1 MEHRVAGMRRGLVL
15 VSLISLIAAACGTST
30 PSAAPSAEASQPAA
44 SAAPSEV
51 AITPAPINADAPGP
65 NGGKVIRWFIGLGT
79 GGKPDQIAA
88 ETKVADDFNNSQKDV
103 YLSVE
108 IYDNRVASNQLQIE
122 IAAGNAPDIIGPV
135 GVEGLNIFR
144 SQILDLSDLVT
155 SQNFDMSNIDPKLV
169 EFWKMGEN
177 DAMIGLPFATY
188 PSFMYYNKNLFDEA
202 DLPYPPT
209 KVGEQYQGKTWDMEA
224 VRQLGM
230 KLTVDKNGND
240 ATSSDFDANSIVQWG
255 FDSQWA
261 DNNPVAEST
270 IFGAFSVVGDD
281 GKTAQIPDP
290 LKTGLEWYSNGVWKD
305 HFIPT
310 YAQIRSDLLGPDNE
324 FSTGNL
330 AMAETHSW
338 YMCCINPAP
347 PARARLRV
355 GRRGRAVIQRHDDG
369 EAPCGHLQP
378 AQVDE
383 APGRGL
389 QGPDR
394 AGQFRC
400 TAGELRGFP
409 GRSVQAGRVL
419 RHDQQ
424 AVSRRHDRLGR
435 AAGDAVVSGHPQ
447 PSVVHARLRQGQ
459 EGPPGPWQRVSDERA
474 RHRCRADE
482 AANGVAGHLRRGS
495 GIDSLLL
502 RPPGRFSSAREVELS
517 QIPTPQGA

>member
-1 MEHRVAGMRRGLVL
+1 MEHLAGMRRGFVL

-30 PSAAPSAEASQPAA
+30 PSTAPSTASQPAT

-88 ETKVADDFNNSQKDV
+88 ETKVADDFNNSQKDI

-144 SQILDLSDLVT
+144 NQILDLSDLVT
-155 SQNFDMSNIDPKLV
+155 SQNYDMSNIDPKLV

-188 PSFMYYNKNLFDEA
+188 PSFMYYNKKLFDEA

-209 KVGEQYQGKTWDMEA
+209 KVDAQYEGKPWDMEA

-240 ATSSDFDANSIVQWG
+240 ATSADFDPNSIVQWG

-290 LKTGLEWYSNGVWKD
+290 LKTGLKWYSDGVWKD

-338 YMCCINPAP
+338 YMCCINPAA
-347 PARARLRV
+347 PAKRDFEWGVAVAPSYNGTTTAKLHADTFSLLKTTKHPEEAFKALTVLV
-355 GRRGRAVIQRHDDG
+355 GSGALLANYGAFPADPSKQDAFFDTINKQYPDVTIDWTVPQAMLSYPDIPNHQSYMPDY
-369 EAPCGHLQP
+369 AKAKKALQ
-378 AQVDE
+378 ALGNAYRTSELDIDSELTKLQTT
-383 APGRGL
+383 L
-389 QGPDR
+389 QGIFD
-394 AGQFRC
+394 
-400 TAGELRGFP
+400 
-409 GRSVQAGRVL
+409 
-419 RHDQQ
+419 
-424 AVSRRHDRLGR
+424 
-435 AAGDAVVSGHPQ
+435 AAP
-447 PSVVHARLRQGQ
+447 
-459 EGPPGPWQRVSDERA
+459 E
-474 RHRCRADE
+474 
-482 AANGVAGHLRRGS
+482 
-495 GIDSLLL
+495 
-502 RPPGRFSSAREVELS
+502 
-517 QIPTPQGA
+517 

>member
-1 MEHRVAGMRRGLVL
+1 MEHLAGMRRGLVF
-15 VSLISLIAAACGTST
+15 VSLISILAAACGTST
-30 PSAAPSAEASQPAA
+30 PSAAPSAEASQPAT

-51 AITPAPINADAPGP
+51 AITPAPIDADAPGP

-88 ETKVADDFNNSQKDV
+88 ETKVADDFNNSQKDI

-144 SQILDLSDLVT
+144 NQILDLSALVT
-155 SQNFDMSNIDPKLV
+155 SQNYDMSGIDPKLV

-188 PSFMYYNKNLFDEA
+188 PSFMYYNKKLFDEA

-209 KVGEQYQGKTWDMEA
+209 KVGDQYQGKPWDMAA
-224 VRQLGM
+224 VRELGM

-240 ATSSDFDANSIVQWG
+240 ATSSSFDPNSIVQWG

-290 LKTGLEWYSNGVWKD
+290 LKTGLQWFSDGVWKD

-338 YMCCINPAP
+338 YMCCINPAA
-347 PARARLRV
+347 PAKRDFEWGV
-355 GRRGRAVIQRHDDG
+355 AVAPSYNGTTTAKLHADTFSLLKSTKHPEEAFKALTVLVNSG
-369 EAPCGHLQP
+369 ELLANYGAFPADPSKQEAFFDTINKQYPDVTIDWSVPQAMLSYPDIPNHQSYMPDYAKSKKALQ
-378 AQVDE
+378 ALGNAYRTSELDIDSELTKLQTT
-383 APGRGL
+383 L
-389 QGPDR
+389 QGIFD
-394 AGQFRC
+394 
-400 TAGELRGFP
+400 
-409 GRSVQAGRVL
+409 
-419 RHDQQ
+419 
-424 AVSRRHDRLGR
+424 
-435 AAGDAVVSGHPQ
+435 AAP
-447 PSVVHARLRQGQ
+447 
-459 EGPPGPWQRVSDERA
+459 E
-474 RHRCRADE
+474 
-482 AANGVAGHLRRGS
+482 
-495 GIDSLLL
+495 
-502 RPPGRFSSAREVELS
+502 
-517 QIPTPQGA
+517 

>member
-347 PARARLRV
+347 PAKRDFEWGV
-355 GRRGRAVIQRHDDG
+355 AVAPSYNGTTTAKLHADTFSLLKSTKHPE
-369 EAPCGHLQP
+369 EAFKALTVLVNSGALLANYGAFPADPSKQDAFFDTINKQYPDVTIDWAVPQAMLSYPDIPNHQSYMPDYAKAKKALQ
-378 AQVDE
+378 ALGNAYRTSELDTDAELTKLQTE
-383 APGRGL
+383 L
-389 QGPDR
+389 QGIFD
-394 AGQFRC
+394 
-400 TAGELRGFP
+400 
-409 GRSVQAGRVL
+409 
-419 RHDQQ
+419 
-424 AVSRRHDRLGR
+424 
-435 AAGDAVVSGHPQ
+435 AAP
-447 PSVVHARLRQGQ
+447 
-459 EGPPGPWQRVSDERA
+459 E
-474 RHRCRADE
+474 
-482 AANGVAGHLRRGS
+482 
-495 GIDSLLL
+495 
-502 RPPGRFSSAREVELS
+502 
-517 QIPTPQGA
+517 

>member
-1 MEHRVAGMRRGLVL
+1 MDYPVARTRRGFVL
-15 VSLISLIAAACGTST
+15 ASLISLIVAACAAAT
-30 PSAAPSAEASQPAA
+30 PSAAPSQ
-44 SAAPSEV
+44 AAPSAAAPSQV
-51 AITPAPINADAPGP
+51 AITPAPINADVPGP

-88 ETKVADDFNNSQKDV
+88 ETKVADDFNNSQKEI

-144 SQILDLSDLVT
+144 SQILDLSDLVS
-155 SQNFDMSNIDPKLV
+155 SQNFDMSNVDPKLV

-177 DAMIGLPFATY
+177 NAMIGLPFATY
-188 PSFMYYNKNLFDEA
+188 PSFMYYNKKLFDEA
-202 DLPYPPT
+202 DLPYPPA
-209 KVGEQYQGKTWDMEA
+209 KVGDQYQGKPWDMEA

-270 IFGAFSVVGDD
+270 IFGAFSVVGSD
-281 GKTAQIPDP
+281 GATAQVPDP
-290 LKTGLEWYSNGVWKD
+290 LKTGLHWFSNGVWKD

-338 YMCCINPAP
+338 YMCCINPAA
-347 PARARLRV
+347 PAKRDFEWGV
-355 GRRGRAVIQRHDDG
+355 AVAPSYNGTTTAKLHADTFSLLKSTKHPE
-369 EAPCGHLQP
+369 EAFKALTVLINSGALLANYGAFPADASKQQAFFDTINKQYPDVTIDWSVPQAMLSYPDIPNHQSFMPDYAKAKKALQ
-378 AQVDE
+378 ALGNEYRTKELDIDAELTKLQTT
-383 APGRGL
+383 L
-389 QGPDR
+389 QGIFD
-394 AGQFRC
+394 
-400 TAGELRGFP
+400 
-409 GRSVQAGRVL
+409 
-419 RHDQQ
+419 
-424 AVSRRHDRLGR
+424 
-435 AAGDAVVSGHPQ
+435 AAP
-447 PSVVHARLRQGQ
+447 
-459 EGPPGPWQRVSDERA
+459 E
-474 RHRCRADE
+474 
-482 AANGVAGHLRRGS
+482 
-495 GIDSLLL
+495 
-502 RPPGRFSSAREVELS
+502 
-517 QIPTPQGA
+517 

>member
-1 MEHRVAGMRRGLVL
+1 MRRGLVL

-30 PSAAPSAEASQPAA
+30 PSTAPSAEASQPAA

-347 PARARLRV
+347 PAKRDFEWGV
-355 GRRGRAVIQRHDDG
+355 AV
-369 EAPCGHLQP
+369 APSYNGTTTAKLHADTFSLLKSTKHPEESFKALTVLVNSGALLANYGAFPADPSKQDAFFDTINKQYPDVTIDWAVPQAMLSYPDIPNHQSYMPDYAKAKKALQ
-378 AQVDE
+378 ALGNAYRTSELDTDAELTKLQTE
-383 APGRGL
+383 L
-389 QGPDR
+389 QGIFD
-394 AGQFRC
+394 
-400 TAGELRGFP
+400 
-409 GRSVQAGRVL
+409 
-419 RHDQQ
+419 
-424 AVSRRHDRLGR
+424 
-435 AAGDAVVSGHPQ
+435 AAP
-447 PSVVHARLRQGQ
+447 
-459 EGPPGPWQRVSDERA
+459 E
-474 RHRCRADE
+474 
-482 AANGVAGHLRRGS
+482 
-495 GIDSLLL
+495 
-502 RPPGRFSSAREVELS
+502 
-517 QIPTPQGA
+517 

>member
-1 MEHRVAGMRRGLVL
+1 MEYRLAGTRRGLVL
-15 VSLISLIAAACGTST
+15 ASLISLIAAACGTST
-30 PSAAPSAEASQPAA
+30 PSAAPSAAPSQAQA
-44 SAAPSEV
+44 SAAAPSQV
-51 AITPAPINADAPGP
+51 AITPAPINADVPGP

-88 ETKVADDFNNSQKDV
+88 ETKVADDFNNSQKDI

-122 IAAGNAPDIIGPV
+122 IAAGNAPDIVGPV

-155 SQNFDMSNIDPKLV
+155 SQNFDMSGIDPKLV

-177 DAMIGLPFATY
+177 NAMIGLPFATY
-188 PSFMYYNKNLFDEA
+188 PSFLYYNKKLFDEA

-209 KVGEQYQGKTWDMEA
+209 KVGEQYQGKPWDMEA
-224 VRQLGM
+224 VRQIGM

-240 ATSSDFDANSIVQWG
+240 ATSADFDPNSIVQWG

-270 IFGAFSVVGDD
+270 IFGAFSVVGSD

-290 LKTGLEWYSNGVWKD
+290 LKTGLHWFSDGVWKD

-338 YMCCINPAP
+338 YMCCINPAA
-347 PARARLRV
+347 PAKRNFEWGV
-355 GRRGRAVIQRHDDG
+355 AVAPSYNGTTTAKLHADTFSLLKSTKHPE
-369 EAPCGHLQP
+369 EAFKALTVLVNSGALLANYGAFPADPSKQQAFFDTINKQYPDVKIDWAVPQAMLSYPDIPNHQSFMPDYAKAKKALQ
-378 AQVDE
+378 ALGNGYRTEQLDVDAE
-383 APGRGL
+383 LAKLQTTL
-389 QGPDR
+389 QGIFD
-394 AGQFRC
+394 
-400 TAGELRGFP
+400 
-409 GRSVQAGRVL
+409 
-419 RHDQQ
+419 
-424 AVSRRHDRLGR
+424 
-435 AAGDAVVSGHPQ
+435 AAP
-447 PSVVHARLRQGQ
+447 
-459 EGPPGPWQRVSDERA
+459 E
-474 RHRCRADE
+474 
-482 AANGVAGHLRRGS
+482 
-495 GIDSLLL
+495 
-502 RPPGRFSSAREVELS
+502 
-517 QIPTPQGA
+517 

>member
-1 MEHRVAGMRRGLVL
+1 MEHLAGMRRGLVF
-15 VSLISLIAAACGTST
+15 VSLISILAAACGTST
-30 PSAAPSAEASQPAA
+30 PSAAPSAEASQPAT

-51 AITPAPINADAPGP
+51 AITPAPINADQPGP

-88 ETKVADDFNNSQKDV
+88 ETKVADDFNNSQKDI

-144 SQILDLSDLVT
+144 NQILDLSALVT
-155 SQNFDMSNIDPKLV
+155 SQNYDMSGIDPKLV

-188 PSFMYYNKNLFDEA
+188 PSFMYYNKKLFDEA

-209 KVGEQYQGKTWDMEA
+209 KVGDQYQGKPWDMAA
-224 VRQLGM
+224 VRELGM

-240 ATSSDFDANSIVQWG
+240 ATSSSFDPNSIVQWG

-290 LKTGLEWYSNGVWKD
+290 LKTGLQWFSDGVWKD

-338 YMCCINPAP
+338 YMCCINPAA
-347 PARARLRV
+347 PAKRDFEWGV
-355 GRRGRAVIQRHDDG
+355 AVAPSYNGTTTAKLHADTFSLLKSTKHPEEAFKALTVLVNSG
-369 EAPCGHLQP
+369 ELLANYGAFPADPSKQEAFFDTINKQYPDVTIDWSVPQAMLSYPDIPNHQSYMPDYAKSKKALQ
-378 AQVDE
+378 ALGNAYRTSELDIDSELTKLQTT
-383 APGRGL
+383 L
-389 QGPDR
+389 QGIFD
-394 AGQFRC
+394 
-400 TAGELRGFP
+400 
-409 GRSVQAGRVL
+409 
-419 RHDQQ
+419 
-424 AVSRRHDRLGR
+424 
-435 AAGDAVVSGHPQ
+435 AAP
-447 PSVVHARLRQGQ
+447 
-459 EGPPGPWQRVSDERA
+459 E
-474 RHRCRADE
+474 
-482 AANGVAGHLRRGS
+482 
-495 GIDSLLL
+495 
-502 RPPGRFSSAREVELS
+502 
-517 QIPTPQGA
+517 

>member
-1 MEHRVAGMRRGLVL
+1 MEHLAGMRRGLVL

-30 PSAAPSAEASQPAA
+30 PSTAPSTAASQPAT

-88 ETKVADDFNNSQKDV
+88 ETKVADDFNNSQKDI

-144 SQILDLSDLVT
+144 NQILDLSDLVT
-155 SQNFDMSNIDPKLV
+155 SQNYDMSNIDPKLV

-188 PSFMYYNKNLFDEA
+188 PSFMYYNKKLFDEA

-209 KVGEQYQGKTWDMEA
+209 KVDAQYEGKPWDMEA

-240 ATSSDFDANSIVQWG
+240 ATSADFDPNSIVQWG

-290 LKTGLEWYSNGVWKD
+290 LKTGLKWYSDGVWKD

-338 YMCCINPAP
+338 YMCCINPAA
-347 PARARLRV
+347 PAKRDFEWGVAVAPSYNGTTTAKLHADTFSLLKTTKHPEEAFKALTVLV
-355 GRRGRAVIQRHDDG
+355 GSGALLANYGAFPADPSKQDAFFDTINKQYPDVTIDWTVPQAMLSYPDIPNHQSYMPDY
-369 EAPCGHLQP
+369 AKAKKALQ
-378 AQVDE
+378 ALGNAYRTSELDMDSELTKLQTT
-383 APGRGL
+383 L
-389 QGPDR
+389 QGIFD
-394 AGQFRC
+394 
-400 TAGELRGFP
+400 
-409 GRSVQAGRVL
+409 
-419 RHDQQ
+419 
-424 AVSRRHDRLGR
+424 
-435 AAGDAVVSGHPQ
+435 AAP
-447 PSVVHARLRQGQ
+447 
-459 EGPPGPWQRVSDERA
+459 E
-474 RHRCRADE
+474 
-482 AANGVAGHLRRGS
+482 
-495 GIDSLLL
+495 
-502 RPPGRFSSAREVELS
+502 
-517 QIPTPQGA
+517 